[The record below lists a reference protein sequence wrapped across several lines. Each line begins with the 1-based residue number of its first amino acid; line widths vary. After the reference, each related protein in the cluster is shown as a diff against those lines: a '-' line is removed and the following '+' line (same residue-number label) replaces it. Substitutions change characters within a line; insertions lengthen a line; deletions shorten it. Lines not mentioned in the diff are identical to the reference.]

1 MSLYFT
7 WDLPYTLPSSLPL
20 ISSIALASKTLSS
33 LMQNKTLNPAFPS
46 TNLFLQV
53 PQKLQSFWK
62 SGLGRS
68 HYFCL
73 IFKPPSQTHLLPRPR
88 ETALHRN
95 RKTTLHK
102 NRETPS
108 TKTRRQFIF
117 FLLRPR
123 WEYVIGASSCRAYQI
138 KLMLSLIISIY
149 PFIIC

>member
-1 MSLYFT
+1 MLMSLYFT

-73 IFKPPSQTHLLPRPR
+73 IFKPPSQTHLLPRRR

-95 RKTTLHK
+95 REIVLHK
-102 NRETPS
+102 NRETIY
-108 TKTRRQFIF
+108 F
-117 FLLRPR
+117 
-123 WEYVIGASSCRAYQI
+123 
-138 KLMLSLIISIY
+138 LSLKTKMGICDWSSILWGIPDKVNVILNY
-149 PFIIC
+149 

>member
-1 MSLYFT
+1 MLMSLYFT

-95 RKTTLHK
+95 REIVLHKNRETTLHK
-102 NRETPS
+102 NRETIY
-108 TKTRRQFIF
+108 F
-117 FLLRPR
+117 
-123 WEYVIGASSCRAYQI
+123 
-138 KLMLSLIISIY
+138 LSLKTKMGICDWSSILWGIPDKVNVILNY
-149 PFIIC
+149 